1 MKQTVSGDGT
11 LFLMSIKSAP
21 FLLLLLIWSLEAA
34 AFAPTTRGSGP
45 KSRCVASLS
54 LCQQSRGTAATIT
67 IVRSN
72 RPRSRTT
79 VVRSMDDSV
88 SGDMD
93 NDEESVEPGAMRIS
107 EIKAELDLRGISYAD
122 CFDKESLVQKL
133 LDARAAG
140 RADPSILRKFNQQ
153 RFEQQFSKDSSAEE
167 SQSAIRNEDVIQAA
181 VANDGSLPG
190 GLSPEMFQKLASNP
204 EIMVLLQNSKVQEAM
219 QLIMTSGP
227 SELERQLQED
237 PELRETVG
245 KLQDLLKSLQ

>member
-1 MKQTVSGDGT
+1 MKQAVSDDGT
-11 LFLMSIKSAP
+11 LFLWSVRTTP
-21 FLLLLLIWSLEAA
+21 FLLLLLIWSLADA
-34 AFAPTTRGSGP
+34 AFAPTTTTGQ
-45 KSRCVASLS
+45 KSRCAASWS
-54 LCQQSRGTAATIT
+54 LCQQSKGLAATIT
-67 IVRSN
+67 LARSK
-72 RPRSRTT
+72 RLRSSIA
-79 VVRSMDDSV
+79 VVRSKDQSV
-88 SGDMD
+88 SDD
-93 NDEESVEPGAMRIS
+93 VDDDEESVEPGAMRIS

-190 GLSPEMFQKLASNP
+190 GLSPEMFQKLTSNP
-204 EIMVLLQNSKVQEAM
+204 EIMVMLQNTKVQEAM

-237 PELRETVG
+237 PELREKVQ
-245 KLQDLLKSLQ
+245 KLQGLLKSLQ

>member
-1 MKQTVSGDGT
+1 MKKTVSGDGAI
-11 LFLMSIKSAP
+11 FLCSSRSAP

-34 AFAPTTRGSGP
+34 AFAPTTTDP
-45 KSRCVASLS
+45 KSRCAASWS
-54 LCQQSRGTAATIT
+54 LCQQSKGTTATID
-67 IVRSN
+67 VARFN
-72 RPRSRTT
+72 RPRSCVTALK
-79 VVRSMDDSV
+79 SKDESV
-88 SGDMD
+88 SYDVD
-93 NDEESVEPGAMRIS
+93 SDDEIIEPGAMRIS
-107 EIKAELDLRGISYAD
+107 EIKAELDLRGVGYAD
-122 CFDKESLVQKL
+122 CFDKGSLVQKL

-153 RFEQQFSKDSSAEE
+153 RFEQQFAKDSSAEE

-190 GLSPEMFQKLASNP
+190 GLSPEMFQKLTSNP
-204 EIMVLLQNSKVQEAM
+204 EIMVMLQNSKVQEAM

-245 KLQDLLKSLQ
+245 KLQGLLKSLQ